1 MRSAPELVR
10 SVVVACGLAACA
22 APATPVPAAPVASAS
37 VKATTPPPAI
47 ASETHPVLRLS
58 GDVHPTAETLELTIQ
73 PEHDGFS
80 GKADIDVEL
89 TQARQSV
96 WLHARGLHVTSAMLT
111 PAGGAAIPATWSD
124 EDEHGL
130 GRLALASAAP
140 AGKAHIHVEYEA
152 PFMAGTQGLF
162 KTKEGGVA
170 YAFTQFEA
178 VDARRAFPCFDEP
191 GFKIPFTV
199 TLVVPQGNEAISNTP
214 EVQRT
219 PIDGGLQRVS
229 FATTKPLPSYL
240 VAFAVG
246 PLDVVKAPDVPPNAV
261 RSRPLPLR
269 GVAAKGRGP
278 ELAYA
283 LAHAGELLSA
293 LEGYFAIAYPF
304 EKMDVLAVPDMGGAM
319 ENAGAVTFEESL
331 LLFDP
336 ATAPIHQRE
345 GFATVVAHEFA
356 HQWFGD
362 LVTMAW
368 WDDTWLNESFAEWMG
383 FKIGG
388 AWDPSLHMELD
399 FAAGTQE
406 AIGSDSL
413 VNARQIHQ
421 PITSSDDIENAFDD
435 ATYQKGGGVIA
446 MFERWLGPDVF
457 QKGVRQHLSQHRFG
471 NATVD
476 DFLSALSSAAG
487 RDVATPYRTFL
498 DQPGVPY
505 VEASVQCSGGA
516 PRLHLKQSRYL
527 PLGSQGDPNK
537 LWQVPVCARYPTGGG
552 SASKET
558 CTLLTAAEGDLPLE
572 SAACPAWVFPNA
584 RGSGYYRFALSSADL
599 ANVRKKAI
607 ASLDTQEKMALA
619 NSLSA
624 AFRHGTTPF
633 GEVLEAA
640 ATLAN
645 DPDSHVAQEP
655 AGLVGLAHEWLRA
668 DPVRPR
674 IEAFSRK
681 LAEPQLATLGWTR
694 RTGEA
699 ATAMDLREHVLGF
712 LADVGRHPG
721 VRAEARRRA
730 TAFLGLGTDGA
741 IHRDAVDAN
750 LAGVA
755 LAVAAEDADAR
766 MLDAMTS
773 AFVKSQD
780 DELRGLLLGSLARV
794 HDPALAKRAL
804 ALVLDDRVK
813 YTEMTTPLWAQMSE
827 PETREA
833 AWAWLKEHWDA
844 VMARA
849 SGAMFT
855 GVQLVSMPGVFC
867 DEDHAKDVATFFAD
881 RVAKVDGG
889 PRVLAKTLEEIHL
902 CAATRSAAEADA
914 RRFFTSH

>member
-1 MRSAPELVR
+1 MHRACKFVR
-10 SVVVACGLAACA
+10 SFAAAWGLAACA
-22 APATPVPAAPVASAS
+22 APAAPAPAAPSASTPVTAAAATTAVASES
-37 VKATTPPPAI
+37 
-47 ASETHPVLRLS
+47 HPVLRLPT
-58 GDVHPTAETLELTIQ
+58 DVHPTAETLELTIQ

-111 PAGGAAIPATWSD
+111 PEGGAAIPASWTD
-124 EDEHGL
+124 EDDHGL
-130 GRLALASAAP
+130 GRLALASVAP
-140 AGKAHIHVEYEA
+140 AGRARIHIVYDA
-152 PFMAGTQGLF
+152 PYMAGTQGLF
-162 KTKEGGVA
+162 KTKQAGVA

-214 EVQRT
+214 ELQRT
-219 PIDGGLQRVS
+219 PLEGGLERVS

-269 GVAAKGRGP
+269 GVACKGRGP

-283 LAHAGELLSA
+283 LAHVGELLSA
-293 LEGYFAIAYPF
+293 LEGYFGIEYPY

-331 LLFDP
+331 LLLDP
-336 ATAPIHQRE
+336 KTAPLHQRE

-388 AWDPSLHMELD
+388 RWDPSLHAELD
-399 FAAGTQE
+399 FAAETQD

-413 VNARQIHQ
+413 VHARQIHQ
-421 PITSSDDIENAFDD
+421 PIANSDDIENAFDD
-435 ATYQKGGGVIA
+435 VTYQKGGGVIA

-457 QKGVRQHLSQHRFG
+457 QRGVRQHLSQHRFG

-505 VEASVQCSGGA
+505 VEAAVQCSSGA
-516 PRLHLKQSRYL
+516 ARLHLKQSRYL

-537 LWQVPVCARYPTGGG
+537 LWQVPVCARYPTADGR
-552 SASKET
+552 ATKET

-572 SAACPAWVFPNA
+572 TSACPAWVFPNA
-584 RGSGYYRFALSSADL
+584 RGSGYYRFALASVDL
-599 ANVRKKAI
+599 ANVRTKAI
-607 ASLDTQEKMALA
+607 ASLDTQERMALG

-624 AFRHGTTPF
+624 AFRHGSTPF
-633 GEVLEAA
+633 GEVLQAA
-640 ATLAN
+640 ATLAG
-645 DPDSHVAQEP
+645 DPDRHVAEEP
-655 AGLVGLAHEWLRA
+655 AGFVAMAYDWLHA

-674 IEAFSRK
+674 IEAYARK
-681 LAEPQLATLGWTR
+681 LMAPQLAKLGWTR
-694 RTGEA
+694 RAGEPE
-699 ATAMDLREHVLGF
+699 TAMDLRQHLLGF
-712 LADVGRHPG
+712 LADVGQDPG
-721 VRAEARRRA
+721 VRAEAKRRA
-730 TAFLGLGTDGA
+730 AAYIGYDKDGA
-741 IHRDAVDAN
+741 IHRDAVDEN
-750 LAGVA
+750 LAVDALLVA
-755 LAVAAEDADAR
+755 GEDADAR
-766 MLDAMTS
+766 MLDALIAS
-773 AFVKSQD
+773 FLKAQD
-780 DELRGLLLGSLARV
+780 DELRGTLLGSLSRVRNPELGARV
-794 HDPALAKRAL
+794 L

-813 YTEMTTPLWAQMSE
+813 YTEMTTPLWEQFSE

-833 AWAWLKEHWDA
+833 AWTWLKDHWDA

-855 GVQLVSMPGVFC
+855 GVQLVSMPATFC
-867 DEDHAKDVATFFAD
+867 DEAHAADVAGFFAD

-914 RRFFTSH
+914 RRFFASH